1 MAGWQEKP
9 CEDILLKAEPTYG
22 KTCGM
27 LQFNLACY
35 ECVMG
40 NVAEARKRL
49 RMACKIDRQFK
60 AAALDEPD
68 LKGMRD
74 EIAKG

>member
-1 MAGWQEKP
+1 
-9 CEDILLKAEPTYG
+9 
-22 KTCGM
+22 M

-49 RMACKIDRQFK
+49 RMACKIDKRFK

-68 LKGMRD
+68 LKGLWD
-74 EIAKG
+74 EIAAG